1 MFILRIKGYG
11 NIYIR
16 KSTLVFY
23 QNYVIKEDH
32 QLILFVYL
40 DIIRGKYIHKKEDVL
55 WKFVK
60 EYLTL
65 KGQNELR
72 SIATQ
77 DRMKS
82 SK

>member
-55 WKFVK
+55 
-60 EYLTL
+60 
-65 KGQNELR
+65 
-72 SIATQ
+72 
-77 DRMKS
+77 
-82 SK
+82 